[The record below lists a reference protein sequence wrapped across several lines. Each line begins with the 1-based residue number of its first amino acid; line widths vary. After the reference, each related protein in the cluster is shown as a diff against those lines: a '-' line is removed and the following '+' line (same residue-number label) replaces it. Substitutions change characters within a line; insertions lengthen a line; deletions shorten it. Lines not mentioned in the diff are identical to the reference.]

1 MVVEEVVDEVEHG
14 DHVDH
19 VLFDELAP
27 TQFHQE
33 FHSSCSHHPKS
44 AHGFAMD
51 GSGVQE
57 GLGDVS
63 SSSYHR
69 SVFHKVPTIHSESK

>member
-63 SSSYHR
+63 QFQLPQICFPQGSH
-69 SVFHKVPTIHSESK
+69 HPL